1 METWEMRQHRI
12 QAKARKEKIKS
23 VLSGVV
29 GSVLLLLVTL
39 EFCWLCCAASGY
51 HLEQLPR
58 TRSFDIISTVNQM
71 QRKETNKCQKPNR
84 I

>member
-1 METWEMRQHRI
+1 METWEMRQRRI

-39 EFCWLCCAASGY
+39 EFYWLCCAASGY
-51 HLEQLPR
+51 HLE
-58 TRSFDIISTVNQM
+58 
-71 QRKETNKCQKPNR
+71 
-84 I
+84 